1 MPQNIQSKA
10 DYNFFL
16 EADRIALGDTL
27 GYRRKP
33 KLVGD
38 DIWKFLRLLRKA
50 EYFYNCRKDTFSKL
64 YFQFLRYQL
73 YRLGLKL
80 KFYIPLNVCG
90 PGFSIAQHTG
100 PIVINQDATVGAN
113 CRISMGVLI
122 GRSPK
127 DGAPKIGNH
136 VFMGPNAVIVGP
148 IEIADG
154 IAIGANSYV
163 SKSFLEPAITVA
175 GAPARKVL
183 DRGTSHIMV
192 EATELV
198 GKNRNKLPSIS
209 REDWGY
215 KRRYPD

>member
-1 MPQNIQSKA
+1 MPQNIHSKA
-10 DYNFFL
+10 DYKFFL

-27 GYRRKP
+27 QMRKKP
-33 KLVGD
+33 KLIGD
-38 DIWKFLRLLRKA
+38 DIWKFLRLLRKS
-50 EYFYNCRKDTFSKL
+50 EYFFNCKKDVISKL
-64 YFQFLRYQL
+64 YFQLLRYQL
-73 YRLGLKL
+73 YRLGMKL

-100 PIVINQDATVGAN
+100 PIVINQGASVGAN
-113 CRISMGVLI
+113 CRVSMGVLI

-175 GAPARKVL
+175 GSPARKIL

-198 GKNRNKLPSIS
+198 GKLYDQFPTIK
-209 REDWGY
+209 
-215 KRRYPD
+215 

>member
-1 MPQNIQSKA
+1 MPQNIHSKA
-10 DYNFFL
+10 DYKFFL

-27 GYRRKP
+27 RGRRKP
-33 KLVGD
+33 KLIGD
-38 DIWKFLRLLRKA
+38 DIWKFLRLLRKT
-50 EYFYNCRKDTFSKL
+50 EYFQNCKKDAVSKL
-64 YFQFLRYQL
+64 YVLFLRFQL
-73 YRLGLKL
+73 YKLGMKL

-100 PIVINQDATVGAN
+100 PVVINQDASVGAN
-113 CRISMGVLI
+113 CRVSMGVLI

-127 DGAPKIGNH
+127 EGAPKIGDH

-175 GAPARKVL
+175 GTPARKVL
-183 DRGTSHIMV
+183 DRGTDHIMV

-198 GKNRNKLPSIS
+198 GKQ
-209 REDWGY
+209 
-215 KRRYPD
+215 